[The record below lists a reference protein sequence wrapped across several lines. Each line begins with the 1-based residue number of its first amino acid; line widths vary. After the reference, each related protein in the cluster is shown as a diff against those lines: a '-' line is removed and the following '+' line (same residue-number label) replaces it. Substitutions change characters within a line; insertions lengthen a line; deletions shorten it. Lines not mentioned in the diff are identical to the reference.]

1 MFDLLKLN
9 CPVFRDCFSES
20 VQNVDGERGAQVL
33 LFTRLAAEFREEC
46 SYEWSRLTRE
56 ETVGCNYPG
65 ERVRA

>member
-46 SYEWSRLTRE
+46 SYEWSR
-56 ETVGCNYPG
+56 GKKPSDAII
-65 ERVRA
+65 RVSE